1 MLSILPRVGVRS
13 PPGASH
19 RAEGIIA
26 RLRGSAREKYTPW
39 VPPHDGALPGGG
51 IPPGGVQALGAPC
64 EGRHHIA
71 REPRQ
76 LLLELLGRHALGPV
90 DHHVLEARI
99 AALEVAD
106 LLDDVPGRAAE
117 PGALRHAVADGGNA
131 RGRAGRAPGASLR
144 VGVADEAEGR
154 EPLVA

>member
-1 MLSILPRVGVRS
+1 MLSILPRVGVGS

-26 RLRGSAREKYTPW
+26 RLRGSAREKYNPW
-39 VPPHDGALPGGG
+39 GPPHDVALPGGG
-51 IPPGGVQALGAPC
+51 IPPGGVLALTPPR
-64 EGRHHIA
+64 EGLHHIA

-106 LLDDVPGRAAE
+106 LLDDVPGRPTE
-117 PGALRHAVADGGNA
+117 PGALCHAVADSGNA
-131 RGRAGRAPGASLR
+131 RGRVTMALMPRWAM
-144 VGVADEAEGR
+144 
-154 EPLVA
+154 

>member
-1 MLSILPRVGVRS
+1 MLSILPRVGVGS

-39 VPPHDGALPGGG
+39 GPPHDVALPGGG
-51 IPPGGVQALGAPC
+51 IPPGGVLALTPPR

-76 LLLELLGRHALGPV
+76 LLLE
-90 DHHVLEARI
+90 
-99 AALEVAD
+99 ALEEEHPSA
-106 LLDDVPGRAAE
+106 PR
-117 PGALRHAVADGGNA
+117 
-131 RGRAGRAPGASLR
+131 RAPGWPCCRAWAPRTTRPRACDSHAPR
-144 VGVADEAEGR
+144 
-154 EPLVA
+154 P